1 MRLLIFI
8 YLHFLAVPCSNSLV
22 FLGGT
27 DTEAFLPLFFF
38 CFFDSVIGI
47 TLEKSPDSIAA
58 FMDFKDFSTLSRSIF
73 NVATPV
79 NESFR
84 LDRAVDIFF
93 ATFLCLHPL

>member
-1 MRLLIFI
+1 MFE
-8 YLHFLAVPCSNSLV
+8 LV
-22 FLGGT
+22 FFFGT
-27 DTEAFLPLFFF
+27 DDDDTFLPFFL
-38 CFFDSVIGI
+38 CFFDNVIGI

-73 NVATPV
+73 NVATSV

-93 ATFLCLHPL
+93 RNIFMLASLMIWLC